1 MDELSRGDF
10 GEAEF
15 TYRLPRRE
23 YKGYIKCHGTIID
36 IDVKTILFRDNDDI
50 EYIIDRSKFK
60 FKRKQKRGQ
69 AGTRVAG
76 QGMALHG
83 MANS

>member
-1 MDELSRGDF
+1 MDELSRGNF

-23 YKGYIKCHGTIID
+23 YKGYIKCHGIIID

-60 FKRKQKRGQ
+60 FKRKQKCGQ
-69 AGTRVAG
+69 AGTCAAG
-76 QGMALHG
+76 QGVALQIK
-83 MANS
+83 ANL